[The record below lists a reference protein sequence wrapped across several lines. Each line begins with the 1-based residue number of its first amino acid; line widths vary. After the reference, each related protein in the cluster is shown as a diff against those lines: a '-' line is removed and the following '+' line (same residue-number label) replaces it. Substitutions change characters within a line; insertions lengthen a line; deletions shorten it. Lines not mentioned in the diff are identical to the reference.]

1 MKSVQQKLGRVNSR
15 EEVDEHAREESKH
28 KKAQEESKN
37 RKAQVKSTIKQPRSK
52 SGPSNLSPK
61 NFHPKALEKSD
72 SVEGP

>member
-15 EEVDEHAREESKH
+15 EEVDEHAREESK
-28 KKAQEESKN
+28 N
-37 RKAQVKSTIKQPRSK
+37 RKAQEKSTIKQPRSK